1 MEYLD
6 NFHILVGKTI
16 LECQRVE
23 HDVKILY
30 ATMLDGNY
38 YDNIGLVKDKALG
51 PVLIDLEKLDNSDKN
66 PFLSEKDYNL
76 LKEIKNIRNWL
87 VHKSYIDF
95 MYDTGET
102 WNTNLDKC
110 YGRLLNFN
118 RRISALGDQL
128 ENYRINLY
136 KKLRLQH

>member
-76 LKEIKNIRNWL
+76 LKDIKNIRNWL

-110 YGRLLNFN
+110 YGMLLNFN
-118 RRISALGDQL
+118 RRIRTLGDQL
-128 ENYRINLY
+128 ENFRINLY
-136 KKLRLQH
+136 KKLRL

>member
-76 LKEIKNIRNWL
+76 LKDIKNIRNWL

-110 YGRLLNFN
+110 YGMLLNFN
-118 RRISALGDQL
+118 RRIRTLGDQL
-128 ENYRINLY
+128 ENVRINLY

>member
-38 YDNIGLVKDKALG
+38 YDNIGKVKDKALG

-66 PFLSEKDYNL
+66 PMVGF
-76 LKEIKNIRNWL
+76 
-87 VHKSYIDF
+87 
-95 MYDTGET
+95 
-102 WNTNLDKC
+102 
-110 YGRLLNFN
+110 
-118 RRISALGDQL
+118 
-128 ENYRINLY
+128 
-136 KKLRLQH
+136 